1 MGFYLVRWRY
11 SQPAMKGMVDRPQDR
26 EAAGRKMVE
35 SFGGKMHSFFFAFGE
50 TDGLAI
56 TEFPDNES
64 VAACVMALGASGG
77 FTSMDTTVLITA
89 DEAARAMQLAH
100 ENKHDYNAPQE

>member
-11 SQPAMKGMVDRPQDR
+11 SQPAMKGMIDRPQDR
-26 EAAGRKMVE
+26 ESAGRKMVE

-50 TDGLAI
+50 VDGLAI
-56 TEFPDNES
+56 TEFPDHES
-64 VAACVMALGASGG
+64 AAACVMAIASSGG
-77 FTSMDTTVLITA
+77 FNSMETTVLITA

-100 ENKHDYNAPQE
+100 ETTHNYTPPQD